1 MSHSDRHDA
10 WDAGDAYDRYMG
22 RWSRL
27 IAPRFLDWLG
37 AGAGAS
43 WVDVGSGTGALSGA
57 IVERCAP
64 RSVVGIEPSAGF
76 VAVARARV
84 SDPRVRFEQG
94 DARTL
99 PLADESADF
108 CVSGLVLNFVP
119 DPKAAMAEA
128 VRVVRPGGTV
138 AFYVWDYP
146 GGGMGMMRAFWNA
159 AIALDPDAADLGE
172 ARRFPDC
179 CPEKL
184 AAMAEAAGLVA
195 VSTDAI
201 EVLTVFRDF
210 DDYWQP
216 FTLGAGPAPGYC
228 AKLPAEAREAL
239 RARLDADLP
248 RNGAGAIVLT
258 ARAWAVRGLTREVH
272 R

>member
-1 MSHSDRHDA
+1 MSESDRHDA
-10 WDAGDAYDRYMG
+10 WDAGEAYARYMG

-27 IAPRFLDWLG
+27 VAPRFLDWLDV
-37 AGAGAS
+37 GAGAS
-43 WVDVGSGTGALSGA
+43 WVDVGSGTGALTGA

-76 VAVARARV
+76 LAVARARV
-84 SDPRVRFEQG
+84 SDPAVRFEQG
-94 DARTL
+94 DARAL
-99 PLADESADF
+99 PLADGSADLV
-108 CVSGLVLNFVP
+108 VSGLVLNFVP
-119 DPKAAMAEA
+119 DPKAALAEA

-146 GGGMGMMRAFWNA
+146 GGGMGIMRAFWTA
-159 AIALDPDAADLGE
+159 AIALDPGAADLGE
-172 ARRFPDC
+172 DRRFPDC
-179 CPEKL
+179 RPEKL
-184 AAMAEAAGLVA
+184 AAMAEAAGLEA
-195 VSTDAI
+195 VRTDAI
-201 EVLTVFRDF
+201 EALTVFPDF

-248 RNGAGAIVLT
+248 RNEGGAIVLT
-258 ARAWAVRGLTREVH
+258 ARAWAVRGVRGEVC

>member
-1 MSHSDRHDA
+1 MSLSDRHDA

-43 WVDVGSGTGALSGA
+43 WVDVGCGTGALSGA

-64 RSVVGIEPSAGF
+64 RSLVGIEPSAGF
-76 VAVARARV
+76 VAVARAQV
-84 SDPRVRFEQG
+84 SDPVVRFEQG
-94 DARTL
+94 DARAL
-99 PLADESADF
+99 PLADGSVDIY
-108 CVSGLVLNFVP
+108 VSGLVLNFVP
-119 DPKAAMAEA
+119 DPKAALAEA
-128 VRVVRPGGTV
+128 MRVVRSGGTV

-159 AIALDPDAADLGE
+159 AIALDPRAADLGE
-172 ARRFPDC
+172 DRRFPDC
-179 CPEKL
+179 RPDKL
-184 AAMAEAAGLVA
+184 AAMAGAAGLVE
-195 VSTDAI
+195 VSTEAI
-201 EVLTVFRDF
+201 EATTVFRDF

-228 AKLPAEAREAL
+228 AKLPAEARESL
-239 RARLDADLP
+239 RTRLDADLP
-248 RNGAGAIVLT
+248 RNEAGAIALT
-258 ARAWAVRGLTREVH
+258 ARAWAVRGSREKA
-272 R
+272 RR

>member
-1 MSHSDRHDA
+1 
-10 WDAGDAYDRYMG
+10 
-22 RWSRL
+22 
-27 IAPRFLDWLG
+27 
-37 AGAGAS
+37 
-43 WVDVGSGTGALSGA
+43 
-57 IVERCAP
+57 
-64 RSVVGIEPSAGF
+64 
-76 VAVARARV
+76 
-84 SDPRVRFEQG
+84 
-94 DARTL
+94 
-99 PLADESADF
+99 
-108 CVSGLVLNFVP
+108 
-119 DPKAAMAEA
+119 
-128 VRVVRPGGTV
+128 
-138 AFYVWDYP
+138 
-146 GGGMGMMRAFWNA
+146 MMRAFWNA

-184 AAMAEAAGLVA
+184 AAMAEAAGLLRVH
-195 VSTDAI
+195 TDAI
-201 EVLTVFRDF
+201 EALTVFRNF

-228 AKLPAEAREAL
+228 AKLPADAREAL

>member
-37 AGAGAS
+37 AEAGAS
-43 WVDVGSGTGALSGA
+43 WVDVGSGTGALSAA

-64 RSVVGIEPSAGF
+64 RSVLGIEPSAGF
-76 VAVARARV
+76 LAVARARV
-84 SDPRVRFEQG
+84 GDPAVRFEQG
-94 DARTL
+94 DARAL
-99 PLADESADF
+99 PLADGSVDY

-119 DPKAAMAEA
+119 DPQMALAEA

-184 AAMAEAAGLVA
+184 AAMAEAAGLLRVH
-195 VSTDAI
+195 TDAI
-201 EVLTVFRDF
+201 EALTVFRNF

-228 AKLPAEAREAL
+228 AKLPADAREAL